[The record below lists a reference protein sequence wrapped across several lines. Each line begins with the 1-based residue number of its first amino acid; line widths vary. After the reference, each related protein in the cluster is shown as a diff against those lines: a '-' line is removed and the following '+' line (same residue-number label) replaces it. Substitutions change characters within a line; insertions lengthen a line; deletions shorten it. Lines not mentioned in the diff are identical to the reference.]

1 MNASALLD
9 AWNSR
14 SAEAVAALY
23 AEDGVRHPLAFPEA
37 PAVGRAAIAEAVG
50 MAFHAVP
57 DAGLIHRGY
66 YTTTEGLIVV
76 EWTFS
81 GTLENDYGP
90 LPGTGG
96 SLTLPGSS
104 VMSTNSEGL
113 IQHESVYW
121 DTATLM
127 VVAGMIPA
135 MA

>member
-23 AEDGVRHPLAFPEA
+23 AGDGVRQPFAFPEA

-104 VMSTNSEGL
+104 VMSTRSDGL